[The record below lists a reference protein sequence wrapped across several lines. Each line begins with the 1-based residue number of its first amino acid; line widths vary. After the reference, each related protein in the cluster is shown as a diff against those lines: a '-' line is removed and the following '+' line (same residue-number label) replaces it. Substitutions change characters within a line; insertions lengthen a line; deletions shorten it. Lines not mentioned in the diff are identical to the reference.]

1 MNDLQK
7 AAEKIRDLSNLPWV
21 RANERWAQH
30 GLVKS
35 DVQFVYDRTSFKE
48 WVFDIK
54 LGFTYLFRGITG
66 KKWSYSDSDK
76 GYFARMR
83 ENFGMA
89 MFCFFE
95 SNALDRPDARV
106 TGTSTYSLWIE
117 EARHVALWSPVVA
130 LAVAD
135 WLEASDPNNE
145 YAQKVAAIIL
155 SNNFHMEMNHGEGCV
170 ELAVADWLE
179 DSDPDDEYA
188 QKVASTIILNY
199 QMKKNHDE
207 E

>member
-7 AAEKIRDLSNLPWV
+7 AAEKIRYISDLPWV
-21 RANERWAQH
+21 KANERWAQH
-30 GLVKS
+30 GLVKPNA
-35 DVQFVYDRTSFKE
+35 QLVYDRTGLKE
-48 WVFDIK
+48 WLFDIE
-54 LGFTYLFRGITG
+54 LGFRYLFWGITG
-66 KKWSYSDSDK
+66 KKWSYIDSEQ

-83 ENFGMA
+83 ENFDMA
-89 MFCFFE
+89 MFCFFK
-95 SNALDRPDARV
+95 SNALDRPDAMV

-135 WLEASDPNNE
+135 WLDNSDPGDE

-155 SNNFHMEMNHGEGCV
+155 SNNVQMEMNH
-170 ELAVADWLE
+170 
-179 DSDPDDEYA
+179 
-188 QKVASTIILNY
+188 
-199 QMKKNHDE
+199 DE